1 MTEHNGCSCSRMAIR
16 KIWTRWWSEFLRLA
30 RILFC
35 RLRWMKRFRCSSR
48 SCCTTVWP
56 WSWRRKTRVRRML
69 WSAEVD
75 LNEFFIEVPEE
86 KKALL
91 LYALLR
97 LHILKG
103 KVIIFV
109 DSLNLLLFWRMN
121 SQIVDI
127 SWVFSWSDS
136 PWSPWCWI
144 TSCLLC
150 LAITSFISSIE

>member
-1 MTEHNGCSCSRMAIR
+1 
-16 KIWTRWWSEFLRLA
+16 
-30 RILFC
+30 
-35 RLRWMKRFRCSSR
+35 
-48 SCCTTVWP
+48 
-56 WSWRRKTRVRRML
+56 ML

-109 DSLNLLLFWRMN
+109 DSLNLFLF
-121 SQIVDI
+121 
-127 SWVFSWSDS
+127 
-136 PWSPWCWI
+136 
-144 TSCLLC
+144 
-150 LAITSFISSIE
+150 

>member
-1 MTEHNGCSCSRMAIR
+1 
-16 KIWTRWWSEFLRLA
+16 
-30 RILFC
+30 
-35 RLRWMKRFRCSSR
+35 
-48 SCCTTVWP
+48 
-56 WSWRRKTRVRRML
+56 ML

-109 DSLNLLLFWRMN
+109 DSLNLLLF
-121 SQIVDI
+121 
-127 SWVFSWSDS
+127 
-136 PWSPWCWI
+136 
-144 TSCLLC
+144 
-150 LAITSFISSIE
+150 